1 MADAILRSLKTLNK
15 LLLALQ
21 KGIGNEMTPLSI
33 QQCLDDGEGTK
44 SNYVKALII
53 HQISK

>member
-44 SNYVKALII
+44 NNYVKALII